1 VTYASVVAVLL
12 LALGWLLL
20 GGRGDAPEPTARRR
34 VDSQIDYSELEEA
47 EREVQAADDADAFR
61 NWGAG
66 ATPPPLV

>member
-47 EREVQAADDADAFR
+47 EREVQEADDADSIR

-66 ATPPPLV
+66 ATPPPLA